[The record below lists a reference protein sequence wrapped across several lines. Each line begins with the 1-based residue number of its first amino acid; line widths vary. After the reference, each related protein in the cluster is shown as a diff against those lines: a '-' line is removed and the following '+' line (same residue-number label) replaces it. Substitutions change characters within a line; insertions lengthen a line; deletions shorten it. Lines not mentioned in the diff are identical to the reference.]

1 MGHPHIDLSGA
12 DAGGGLELGDPIA
25 AIPDAAGGA
34 FEGAVSLIEA
44 GGDAAGAVFEVI
56 GSILEFLFGLLD
68 GL

>member
-1 MGHPHIDLSGA
+1 
-12 DAGGGLELGDPIA
+12 LELGDPIA